1 MNSVNQF
8 ITDRYDD
15 IVLMSSRICKGS
27 VESEE
32 VAHYVISE
40 FLQSQKADGLVSRGE
55 AMSYL
60 SGAIWRSFHSS
71 TSPYHTIYRQKG
83 RVFGLS
89 PQHSNLVDTD
99 QYDYEQDSVV
109 EEIYGILTDME
120 IENVEQ
126 WYAATIFKMYI
137 QTSNYSEIARATG
150 IPRTSI
156 SAAVDVARKHIKQQ
170 LKIRGIEWEH

>member
-1 MNSVNQF
+1 MNVNEF
-8 ITDRYDD
+8 ITDRYGD
-15 IVLMSSRICKGS
+15 IVIMSSRICRGS
-27 VESEE
+27 TESED

-40 FLQSQKADGLVSRGE
+40 FLQSAKAEGLVSRGE

-60 SGAIWRSFHSS
+60 SGAMWRSFHSS

-83 RVFGLS
+83 RVHGLS
-89 PQHSNLVDTD
+89 PWHANLQDD
-99 QYDYEQDSVV
+99 DEYDHEQDSVT

-120 IENVEQ
+120 IESVEQ

-137 QTSNYSEIARATG
+137 KTSNYSEIARSTG

-156 SAAVDVARKHIKQQ
+156 SAAVAVAREHVKQQ
-170 LKIRGIEWEH
+170 LKIRGIEWN